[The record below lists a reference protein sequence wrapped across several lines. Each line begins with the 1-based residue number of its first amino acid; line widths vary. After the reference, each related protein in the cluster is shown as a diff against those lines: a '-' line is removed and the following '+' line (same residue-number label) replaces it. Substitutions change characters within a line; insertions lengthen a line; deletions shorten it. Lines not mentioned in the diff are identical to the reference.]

1 MYNSSLTVSC
11 GGLKILFANHLWLSF
26 QLVLF
31 QLFPST
37 DLWKYGRNQAHF
49 FALPCGFPSMYFPL
63 VSQIVIFTLA
73 TCMLL
78 QFDDLQKIG
87 LSERQA
93 SKLSIFTSCF
103 L

>member
-11 GGLKILFANHLWLSF
+11 GALKILFANHLWLSF
-26 QLVLF
+26 QLVVSIVSF
-31 QLFPST
+31 NRFVEI
-37 DLWKYGRNQAHF
+37 WKNQAHF
-49 FALPCGFPSMYFPL
+49 FPLPSGFPSMYFPL
-63 VSQIVIFTLA
+63 VLQIVIFTLA

>member
-11 GGLKILFANHLWLSF
+11 VALKILFASHLWLSF

-31 QLFPST
+31 H
-37 DLWKYGRNQAHF
+37 LWKYGRNQAHF

>member
-1 MYNSSLTVSC
+1 V
-11 GGLKILFANHLWLSF
+11 
-26 QLVLF
+26 
-31 QLFPST
+31 
-37 DLWKYGRNQAHF
+37 HF

-87 LSERQA
+87 LSERQV